1 MLIKL
6 QTNVKRYFT
15 EDLRNLSSAIY
26 AFILLVIGI
35 PLWWRMTEVQ
45 RHSLPYAQISQLS
58 TMDVVISTDIF
69 VYTKNPYVTEHIIE
83 QIYTSFNS
91 SNF

>member
-1 MLIKL
+1 M
-6 QTNVKRYFT
+6 
-15 EDLRNLSSAIY
+15 SAAIY

-58 TMDVVISTDIF
+58 TMNVIISTDIF
-69 VYTKNPYVTEHIIE
+69 VYTKNPHVTERIIE
-83 QIYTSFNS
+83 QIYTTFNS
-91 SNF
+91 SNYNINSQKNVFS